1 MSFLTL
7 GLNAKDPII
16 IDDGTTINTSFP
28 GFVETMKSLGANLN
42 FGDRGKARHLIVA
55 IDGPAGSGKGTISK
69 NSQNILIL
77 VISILGSCIVP

>member
-1 MSFLTL
+1 MRCKVEETSDSLTVHGTGGQIDEGGATIQTQLDHRIAMSFLTL

-42 FGDRGKARHLIVA
+42 FGDRGK
-55 IDGPAGSGKGTISK
+55 G
-69 NSQNILIL
+69 
-77 VISILGSCIVP
+77 